1 MTSLP
6 NPDRPAE
13 PADPAAASQG
23 ASGAPQ
29 QEVLTRWRAR
39 TLRRFTGVDVAY
51 CGTVVGLVALALWS
65 GHAAARHL
73 SPSGA
78 ESVSRLLDDLELPSV
93 LPNAPLVRDDG
104 ANTKL
109 WDVSTAPRTLI
120 SFYAPWCAPCQE
132 ELPTLVTS
140 TSAQPERLMVVVGPD
155 EEAVEVRKKLD
166 DLGLK
171 DLRYYVDAKRELE
184 AGGRVTALPTTFL
197 IGRAGRVKERI
208 VGYSAFRLQMLT
220 IKALSGE
227 TPSFDGD
234 VR

>member
-1 MTSLP
+1 MTSLA
-6 NPDRPAE
+6 DADQPAQ
-13 PADPAAASQG
+13 ATDSAVASQR
-23 ASGAPQ
+23 ASAPAQ
-29 QEVLTRWRAR
+29 PEILTRWRAR

-104 ANTKL
+104 ANTRL
-109 WDVSTAPRTLI
+109 WDASTGPRTLI

-132 ELPTLVTS
+132 ELPMLVTA

-208 VGYSAFRLQMLT
+208 VGYSAFRLHMLT
-220 IKALSGE
+220 IKALTGE
-227 TPSFDGD
+227 TPSFDRD

>member
-1 MTSLP
+1 V
-6 NPDRPAE
+6 
-13 PADPAAASQG
+13 ASQG
-23 ASGAPQ
+23 ASGPSQ

-39 TLRRFTGVDVAY
+39 TLRRFTRVDVAY

-109 WDVSTAPRTLI
+109 WDVSTAPRTLV

-132 ELPTLVTS
+132 ELPMLVKS
-140 TSAQPERLMVVVGPD
+140 ISGKPERLMVVVGPD
-155 EEAVEVRKKLD
+155 EEPVEVRKKLD

-197 IGRAGRVKERI
+197 IGRLGRVQERI
-208 VGYSAFRLQMLT
+208 VGYSGFRLQMLAF
-220 IKALSGE
+220 KALGGE
-227 TPSFDGD
+227 APSFDAD